1 MHTSS
6 RALLRFVA
14 AAPFALCAA
23 DAVAAAPRT
32 FVASTGSDANA
43 CSLAQPCRTFGSAI
57 LNTMPGG
64 EIVAL
69 DSAGY
74 GAIIITKAVTV
85 AGPPGVQASITAAS
99 GYAVTVNAGTSDRVV
114 LRGLDII
121 TTGSASNGISILSA
135 GEVVIEDCDISGV
148 ASYGVGATGPGL
160 LTISRARIDAG
171 INQTA
176 LGVFGSAGELRF
188 VLEDSRLHASG
199 SGVAIIAVG
208 KITGIVRNSAL
219 LGTSSFA
226 TYGVRAEGSA
236 GKTTSIALQKSLVSG
251 FVYGVWAD
259 GQGVSLS
266 ANVSIG
272 DSDIAGNQFGLW
284 AVAGGTIALSA
295 SRITQNSFG
304 ATGDANS
311 YVFTDGRNFFGYNT
325 NDLNLST
332 TLVGPLG
339 IR

>member
-1 MHTSS
+1 MHKFS
-6 RALLRFVA
+6 RALLQFVA
-14 AAPFALCAA
+14 AAPLICAA

-43 CSLAQPCRTFGSAI
+43 CSLAQPCRSFSSAI

-69 DSAGY
+69 DPAGY

-99 GYAVTVNAGTSDRVV
+99 GNAVTVNAGASDRVV
-114 LRGLDII
+114 LRGLDIV
-121 TTGSASNGISILSA
+121 TTGTASAGISIQTA
-135 GEVVIEDCDISGV
+135 GECVIEDCDISGV
-148 ASYGVGATGPGL
+148 ASYGVGASGPGL
-160 LTISRARIDAG
+160 LTISRTRIDAG

-188 VLEDSRLHASG
+188 VLEDSRLHAPG
-199 SGVAIIAVG
+199 SAHAILAIDH
-208 KITGIVRNSAL
+208 INGIVRNSAF

-236 GKTTSIALQKSLVSG
+236 GKTTSIALQKGLVSG

-259 GQGVSLS
+259 GQE
-266 ANVSIG
+266 
-272 DSDIAGNQFGLW
+272 
-284 AVAGGTIALSA
+284 
-295 SRITQNSFG
+295 
-304 ATGDANS
+304 
-311 YVFTDGRNFFGYNT
+311 
-325 NDLNLST
+325 DLAQRQCLE
-332 TLVGPLG
+332 
-339 IR
+339 